1 MFVKATTAA
10 FLWTIISAKP
20 TCDQFDD
27 EGNML
32 LSECLTEG
40 QTPELAIA
48 IGVALVLQNY
58 DQNIFQVFRHF
69 SHFYCFILFT
79 YFDIFS
85 SEIESDFC
93 LLSIIGAGVYFM
105 CIKKNEDTADA
116 TEEDM
121 EYSTLARNEVKATA
135 GTIVEQTV

>member
-1 MFVKATTAA
+1 MYPSARGHTKKSSLFYNIKIILRISPTTILPEIKRYLIIQISLVQKTRTSEIANNCSMFVKATAAA
-10 FLWTIISAKP
+10 FLWTMISAKP

-58 DQNIFQVFRHF
+58 DLNIFQVFRHF
-69 SHFYCFILFT
+69 LRVFTLLLFHT
-79 YFDIFS
+79 FHLF
-85 SEIESDFC
+85 
-93 LLSIIGAGVYFM
+93 
-105 CIKKNEDTADA
+105 
-116 TEEDM
+116 
-121 EYSTLARNEVKATA
+121 
-135 GTIVEQTV
+135 

>member
-1 MFVKATTAA
+1 MFEKATAAA

-27 EGNML
+27 DGNML

-48 IGVALVLQNY
+48 IGVALVL
-58 DQNIFQVFRHF
+58 
-69 SHFYCFILFT
+69 LA
-79 YFDIFS
+79 
-85 SEIESDFC
+85 
-93 LLSIIGAGVYFM
+93 IIGAGVYFM
-105 CIKKNEDTADA
+105 CLKKSEDTADA

>member
-69 SHFYCFILFT
+69 FTLLLFHP
-79 YFDIFS
+79 FHLF
-85 SEIESDFC
+85 
-93 LLSIIGAGVYFM
+93 
-105 CIKKNEDTADA
+105 
-116 TEEDM
+116 
-121 EYSTLARNEVKATA
+121 
-135 GTIVEQTV
+135 